1 MTFFIKFRAVIIVM
15 KKKAKAAKAKK
26 PAFKYTCMRCE
37 RQFLSK
43 KALQVHSKSH
53 LQALYEIKMLER
65 GQVPVETKFGSE
77 FKGKNKVIV
86 S

>member
-1 MTFFIKFRAVIIVM
+1 MIM
-15 KKKAKAAKAKK
+15 KKKSKVAKASK
-26 PAFKYTCMRCE
+26 PSNKYMCMRCE
-37 RQFLSK
+37 RQFPSR

-53 LQALYEIKMLER
+53 LQALYEIKMLEQ

-77 FKGKNKVIV
+77 FKGKNRVIV